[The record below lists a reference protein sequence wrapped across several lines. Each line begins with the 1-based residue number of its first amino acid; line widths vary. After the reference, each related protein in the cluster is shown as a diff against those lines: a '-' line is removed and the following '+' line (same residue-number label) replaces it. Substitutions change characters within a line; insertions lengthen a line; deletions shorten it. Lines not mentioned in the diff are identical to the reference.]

1 MKVLAIN
8 GSPHKEGGTYQAI
21 RLIAEELQKQKI
33 ETEIIH
39 VGMEAIH
46 GCTGCGF
53 CKRNDEHL
61 CVFDDV
67 VNLCL
72 KKTKEIDGIILG
84 APVYYAGIA
93 GTMKCFLDRFFF
105 AGADLEYK
113 VGTSVTSVRRA
124 GDVTTFQQL
133 NNYFNLRNVLI
144 TPSFYWNGLHGM
156 NEEQSA
162 QDEEGMQI
170 MRMLGRNMAWLMNVR
185 EAGKSVP
192 MPETE
197 PRKMTNFI
205 R

>member
-67 VNLCL
+67 VNL
-72 KKTKEIDGIILG
+72 
-84 APVYYAGIA
+84 
-93 GTMKCFLDRFFF
+93 
-105 AGADLEYK
+105 
-113 VGTSVTSVRRA
+113 
-124 GDVTTFQQL
+124 
-133 NNYFNLRNVLI
+133 
-144 TPSFYWNGLHGM
+144 
-156 NEEQSA
+156 
-162 QDEEGMQI
+162 
-170 MRMLGRNMAWLMNVR
+170 
-185 EAGKSVP
+185 
-192 MPETE
+192 
-197 PRKMTNFI
+197 
-205 R
+205 